1 MEKLRINEVI
11 VVEGKYDAVALES
24 LVEGLIVTTGG
35 FSVFADAEKKEL
47 IKRLGKKRGL
57 LILTDSDKAGF
68 QIRNYIE
75 KIAKG
80 CIIKHAY
87 IPAIEG
93 KEKRKDEAS
102 KEGTLGVEGL
112 SPQLILKAL
121 KSANV
126 DIKEVNKEKMQ
137 ITPTDL
143 YEWGISGTPQSAQKR
158 REFLRQ
164 LDLPPRLSKRALCMV
179 LSALYDKN
187 EVQVLVEKLAD

>member
-1 MEKLRINEVI
+1 MKKLRIDEVI

-24 LVEGLIVTTGG
+24 LVEGLIITTGG

-80 CIIKHAY
+80 CVIKHAY
-87 IPAIEG
+87 IPAVEG
-93 KEKRKDEAS
+93 KEKRKNEAS

-112 SPQLILKAL
+112 SPQVILKAL
-121 KSANV
+121 KDANV
-126 DIKEVNKEKMQ
+126 DAQTIDKEKMQ
-137 ITPTDL
+137 VTPTDL
-143 YEWGISGTPQSAQKR
+143 YEWGISGTPHSAQKR
-158 REFLRQ
+158 RDLLKQ
-164 LDLPPRLSKRALCMV
+164 LDLPPRLSKRALCQV
-179 LSALYDKN
+179 LSTLYDKD
-187 EVQVLVEKLAD
+187 ELQALMEKLT

>member
-24 LVEGLIVTTGG
+24 LVEGLIITTGG

-75 KIAKG
+75 KIAKD
-80 CIIKHAY
+80 CVIKHAY

-102 KEGTLGVEGL
+102 KEGILGVEGL
-112 SPQLILKAL
+112 SPQVILKAL
-121 KSANV
+121 EDANI
-126 DIKEVNKEKMQ
+126 DMKEVAKEKVQ
-137 ITPTDL
+137 VTPTDL

-158 REFLRQ
+158 REFLKQ
-164 LDLPPRLSKRALCMV
+164 LDLPPRLSKRALCQV
-179 LSALYDKN
+179 LSTLYDKS
-187 EVQVLVEKLAD
+187 ELQALVERLR